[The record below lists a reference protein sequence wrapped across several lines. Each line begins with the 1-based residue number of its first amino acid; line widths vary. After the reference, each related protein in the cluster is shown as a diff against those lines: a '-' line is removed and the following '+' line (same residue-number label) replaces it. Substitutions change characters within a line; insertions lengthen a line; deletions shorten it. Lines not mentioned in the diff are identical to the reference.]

1 MSENNINNFKIK
13 DIDNPYIENFS
24 TINIIAIFNDYYQ
37 LYLNGINADIIINL
51 YISKNLFYIFKK
63 DINYTIQ
70 DNILDNKECY
80 ILEFNKINLGYLC
93 IELNNIEINKS
104 NFNIFLSY
112 LSLFIFNS
120 KYVNRPSVLNC
131 SIFIEV
137 LNMMND
143 GVIILDDKYIV
154 LFVNKTSEVIL
165 SKITSED
172 NHINKS
178 LYNLFSQLEEVIEY
192 NKIYKNKKINY
203 NVNKNNTDINM
214 VLNINTIIHNN
225 LYYNILTININRL
238 KSIQCDNIGFL
249 SHELRNPLQSISFAN
264 QLIQMKLENS
274 KDSKDDNM
282 VNNYK
287 KYLDIIDKSVYDM
300 IKIINDILDIDRIN
314 SNQINLTINNV
325 NLDDL
330 IQDIHFNFEKYLTN
344 SNIKFNLI
352 LDKNLPT
359 TLFTDST
366 RIKQIIMNI
375 LNNSVKYSKSDSLNT
390 ITLTVLHN
398 LELNSIDFS
407 IKDTGIGIKQ
417 ENINNL
423 MKLKPNI
430 TTNKHNSNGIGLF
443 LCNKLALLLGGNIK
457 INSEYMSGSEF
468 VFSHPIELGL
478 QQINIEKNI
487 EKFNIFNKILIVDN
501 DENITLLF
509 KDIIQNLKFKYNLQ
523 DEFIIDC
530 CNKGSQVCDIVKLNN
545 YDIIFMDLYI
555 SDINGTTLVKLLR
568 KQCYNNKIIGMSS
581 DINYDLNIWNNI
593 SPRNSINLNNTEN
606 EKILRL
612 YDEII
617 IKPLNENDILNNLKY

>member
-375 LNNSVKYSKSDSLNT
+375 LNNSVKYSKSDTLNT
-390 ITLTVLHN
+390 ITLTILYN
-398 LELNSIDFS
+398 EELNSIDFS

-430 TTNKHNSNGIGLF
+430 SNNKHNSNGIGLF

-468 VFSHPIELGL
+468 VFSHPIKLGL

-487 EKFNIFNKILIVDN
+487 EKFNIFSKILIVDN

-523 DEFIIDC
+523 DDFIIDC
-530 CNKGSQVCDIVKLNN
+530 CSKGDQVCDIVKLNN

-581 DINYDLNIWNNI
+581 DINYDLNIWNNV